1 MDNNLLLF
9 FGIMITVFLLVLVLL
24 YMKKMNR
31 YHAFFNVIAVGI
43 YFITL
48 TTYIAF
54 FIYSFF
60 Y

>member
-48 TTYIAF
+48 TTYN
-54 FIYSFF
+54 SFL
-60 Y
+60 YL